1 MLYQIFEMNRMALG
15 PARAMMDA
23 SRLWLRNPLN
33 PLSHTMTGRGM
44 AAAGELFE
52 RTTRRYARPSFN
64 IIETEIDGRAV
75 AVSEHRIWQ
84 APFCELIHFARDLP
98 RRRNARDSK
107 VLVVAPLSGHHPTLL
122 RGTVEALLQHH
133 DVYLTDWQD
142 ARMVPL
148 SNGRFDLDDYID
160 YLIRMIRLFKGDVNV
175 LGVCQPAVPVLAAI
189 SLMEARGEP
198 HLPKSMVLM
207 AGPIDTRVNPTK
219 VNALAERKG
228 IDWFE
233 RTVINTVPWPHTGF
247 MRPVYPGFLQ
257 LNGFM
262 QMNLDRHVRAHKE
275 LFQNLI
281 KGDGDSVEKHREF
294 YDEYLAVMDLTAEFF
309 LQTIKTVFIDHA
321 LPKCTMKHRRE
332 IVSPAAIKHTALM
345 TIEGEL
351 DDITGLG
358 QTESAHNL
366 CKNLSPNKKEHYV
379 QPGVGHY
386 GTFNGSRFRNEIR
399 PKISTFIESQGGGSG
414 ILRTVRALMG

>member
-1 MLYQIFEMNRMALG
+1 MLYQLYEMNRMALG

-33 PLSHTMTGRGM
+33 PLSHTFTGRGM
-44 AAAGELFE
+44 AAAGTLFE
-52 RTTRRYARPSFN
+52 RTTRRYARPSFD
-64 IIETEIDGRAV
+64 IVETGIDGRDV
-75 AVSEHRIWQ
+75 AVSEHRIWR
-84 APFCELIHFARDLP
+84 APFCDLIHFARDLP
-98 RRRNARDSK
+98 RRRHARDSK

-122 RGTVEALLQHH
+122 RGTVEALLPYH

-148 SNGRFDLDDYID
+148 SKGRFDLDDYID

-175 LGVCQPAVPVLAAI
+175 LGVCQPAVPVLAAV
-189 SLMEARGEP
+189 SLMEARAEP

-233 RTVINTVPWPHTGF
+233 RTVINTVPWPYAGF
-247 MRPVYPGFLQ
+247 MRQVYPGFLQ

-294 YDEYLAVMDLTAEFF
+294 YDEYLAVMDLTAEFY
-309 LQTIKTVFIDHA
+309 LQTIKSVFIEQA
-321 LPKCTMKHRRE
+321 LPKGTMKHRGE

-358 QTESAHNL
+358 QTEAAHYL
-366 CKNLSPNKKEHYV
+366 CSNLSPNKKEHYV

-386 GTFNGSRFRNEIR
+386 GTFNGSRFRTEIR
-399 PKISTFIESQGGGSG
+399 PKISAFIESQSGRSG
-414 ILRTVRALMG
+414 ILKTVRALMG